1 MVRFLLTSMLV
12 LATTQPALAQPADTG
27 AGEDLLGESMTT
39 VVVVPDEGAILVTH
53 AYRFTNSTT
62 DETFTGFF
70 ETLPWDATDVM
81 ATSGGEEL
89 PLVATP
95 ARNGFSEW
103 FVRFAQPLTPTDEQH
118 VELTWRQDGL
128 TSEPN
133 DLAHVSQHL
142 VAIAPYAV
150 EHRAVSQLR
159 IEIPGQFEVVEVGD
173 LVVAQE
179 ADRLVLQTPE
189 NDRATG
195 YVAVPIVL
203 EAPDRFSRSPV
214 PGSSGDI
221 TIATIDPLSS
231 WLKDDLG
238 VLLDGLRAVVPLDVP
253 GSIEFRQGYTGGAPT
268 RTADDGAIVL
278 PFGTEGVIAG
288 REYAAAW
295 LASIDF
301 EDDALRVALA
311 SALADDVAA
320 RANLPVSGRSGAWTS
335 AMDALVSL
343 SDDRTMSTVLSAL
356 DAGVP
361 AYAGV
366 GDEFSDA
373 PVDWRRLTDVFQHI
387 GGVPATPAA
396 MRLSAT
402 IDQSNELAQRDV
414 ALVDYDA
421 LAERAAPWSMPPL
434 LRDAMTAWDFDEMA
448 VRQRSVSDVVIARDE
463 MIGAAESVGLEI
475 GPHVQDE
482 FERARLGTDE
492 VWSRLAEQRKALDM
506 VAEALRLDVGDR
518 GLLSSLGMW
527 GLDADAT
534 LVGIVD
540 AWNSG
545 DFDAAAHDAEE
556 LIEAYEVSVGRG
568 TLRLV
573 APLTLCLFVV
583 TGVQTIRHRWRIR
596 HATTQL

>member
-1 MVRFLLTSMLV
+1 M
-12 LATTQPALAQPADTG
+12 AD
-27 AGEDLLGESMTT
+27 
-39 VVVVPDEGAILVTH
+39 
-53 AYRFTNSTT
+53 
-62 DETFTGFF
+62 
-70 ETLPWDATDVM
+70 
-81 ATSGGEEL
+81 
-89 PLVATP
+89 
-95 ARNGFSEW
+95 
-103 FVRFAQPLTPTDEQH
+103 
-118 VELTWRQDGL
+118 
-128 TSEPN
+128 
-133 DLAHVSQHL
+133 
-142 VAIAPYAV
+142 
-150 EHRAVSQLR
+150 
-159 IEIPGQFEVVEVGD
+159 D
-173 LVVAQE
+173 LV
-179 ADRLVLQTPE
+179 
-189 NDRATG
+189 
-195 YVAVPIVL
+195 
-203 EAPDRFSRSPV
+203 
-214 PGSSGDI
+214 
-221 TIATIDPLSS
+221 
-231 WLKDDLG
+231 

-320 RANLPVSGRSGAWTS
+320 RANLPVPGRSGAWTS

-482 FERARLGTDE
+482 FERARLGIDE

-573 APLTLCLFVV
+573 APLTLCLFVAM
-583 TGVQTIRHRWRIR
+583 GVQAIRHRWRVR
-596 HATTQL
+596 DATTQL